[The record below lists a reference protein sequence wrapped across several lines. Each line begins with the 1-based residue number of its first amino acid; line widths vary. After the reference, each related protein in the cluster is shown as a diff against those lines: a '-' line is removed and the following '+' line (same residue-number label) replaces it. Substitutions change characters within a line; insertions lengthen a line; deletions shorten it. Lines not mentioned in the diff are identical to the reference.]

1 MAGPFLAL
9 QLLNLSSGKNN
20 TSLNSTDQNLI
31 TSEEPEFEHL
41 LIQADPG
48 QSPVRLDQ
56 FVFDRLSQVSRNK
69 IQNAIEAGL
78 IKVNNKITRSSYKI
92 RPADEIQI
100 VFPKSRH
107 SEEVVPQNIP
117 LNIIYE
123 DEQILIIYKP
133 AGMVVHPAVGNYEGT
148 LVNALAW
155 YLRNTPVPATSDRYG
170 LVHRIDKE
178 TSGLLVV
185 GKTDE
190 AIAHLARQFFDHSI
204 QREYYALVWGEPQ
217 PAKGTITGNIGRD
230 PRNRQRMFVHEDE
243 LQGKHAVTH
252 YEVLESFYY
261 TSLIRCH
268 LETGRTHQIRVHLKS
283 IGHPLFNDERYD
295 GDRIVK
301 GTVFTKYKQFVQNC
315 FKMVPRFP
323 LHARSLGF
331 IHPSTKKQMYF
342 EVEPPEDFM
351 ELINKWRNYA
361 FHRRDQIEKAIE
373 DEEQQSE
380 PDTLE

>member
-1 MAGPFLAL
+1 M
-9 QLLNLSSGKNN
+9 
-20 TSLNSTDQNLI
+20 
-31 TSEEPEFEHL
+31 TSEEPEFEHMVIL
-41 LIQADPG
+41 ADPG

-92 RPADEIQI
+92 RPSDEIKI
-100 VFPKSRH
+100 VFPKSQH
-107 SEEVVPQNIP
+107 TEEVIPQNIP
-117 LNIIYE
+117 LNIIFE
-123 DEQILIIYKP
+123 DEHILLIYKP

-155 YLRNTPVPATSDRYG
+155 HLRNLPIPATSDRYG

-185 GKTDE
+185 GKTDQ

-230 PRNRQRMFVHEDE
+230 PRNRQRMYLHADE
-243 LQGKHAVTH
+243 KQGKHAVTH

-261 TSLIRCH
+261 ASLIRCH
-268 LETGRTHQIRVHLKS
+268 LETGRTHQIRVHMKS

-315 FKMVPRFP
+315 FNLVPRFP

-331 IHPSTKKQMYF
+331 IHPATKKSMYF
-342 EVEPPEDFM
+342 EVEPPQDFI

-361 FHRRDQIEKAIE
+361 YHRRDQIEKAIE
-373 DEEQQSE
+373 DEEQHIE
-380 PDTLE
+380 PGPLE